1 MSSVTLTRC
10 AVQVLDLGARTSLA
24 WDRRLWSTI
33 TCRRTT
39 CTPTCLAGK
48 ASSSPA
54 PTCRQPTYI
63 VPTTAGIS
71 TSGPVRV
78 SPPHAAFLTCRLRGF
93 LSATLPFFC
102 NVSCLQPPY
111 TVPYRTVPYRTVPY
125 RTLPYPTLPYPTLPY
140 PTLPYPTLPYHTIP
154 YHTIPYHTILYYT
167 ILYYTILYYT
177 IQYFKSSLSGQLH
190 CRLDGHCVKNV

>member
-125 RTLPYPTLPYPTLPY
+125 RAVP
-140 PTLPYPTLPYHTIP
+140 
-154 YHTIPYHTILYYT
+154 
-167 ILYYTILYYT
+167 
-177 IQYFKSSLSGQLH
+177 
-190 CRLDGHCVKNV
+190 CRAVPCRAVPCRAVPCRAVPCRAVPCRVVSCRVVP